1 MGQLGSNRLGLP
13 ESVVD
18 YLMWYHLGRPDADG
32 RPLEAVS
39 IASIYKQHFSST
51 SDVVSQS
58 LSMVDVSIDFGK
70 LNSVSPTGVIHFQQS
85 FLTFIFSCF
94 RSVPGTSLFSFRLTW
109 LEMTSVWPEKSP
121 QMGNPCW
128 DQPVH
133 SKCPSW

>member
-58 LSMVDVSIDFGK
+58 LSMVNVSLDFGK
-70 LNSVSPTGVIHFQQS
+70 VISGSPTSGIHF
-85 FLTFIFSCF
+85 LH
-94 RSVPGTSLFSFRLTW
+94 LF
-109 LEMTSVWPEKSP
+109 
-121 QMGNPCW
+121 
-128 DQPVH
+128 
-133 SKCPSW
+133 

>member
-51 SDVVSQS
+51 SDVVSQVT
-58 LSMVDVSIDFGK
+58 LYGQCITRF
-70 LNSVSPTGVIHFQQS
+70 
-85 FLTFIFSCF
+85 
-94 RSVPGTSLFSFRLTW
+94 W
-109 LEMTSVWPEKSP
+109 KS
-121 QMGNPCW
+121 
-128 DQPVH
+128 D
-133 SKCPSW
+133 

>member
-58 LSMVDVSIDFGK
+58 LFIVDVLYHWIWEIC
-70 LNSVSPTGVIHFQQS
+70 TRVIHFLHLS
-85 FLTFIFSCF
+85 STFSFSCF
-94 RSVPGTSLFSFRLTW
+94 RSVPGTSLFCFRLTW
-109 LEMTSVWPEKSP
+109 LEMTSVWPERSP